1 MSGDELTRCQE
12 ELQTLREENQHLREA
27 ANAFGALAERL
38 NDQLGTERRSPSGE
52 RRRELRDTP
61 DRRKVHSKVARTTIS
76 DYE

>member
-38 NDQLGTERRSPSGE
+38 NDQLETERRGPSGE

-76 DYE
+76 DSE